1 MFFETSSV
9 EAVQEP
15 FPGWAI
21 DAFAAVTAFGDPLF
35 FVVLVSLIYWL
46 TDHETAIWAVAA
58 LVLAFGLTV
67 GLKELIAIQR
77 PPPSVQYSHAT
88 GNGIPSGHTSAA
100 VTIYGTLA
108 VLYRVGPS
116 WLRYAGAAVA
126 AGLVGLSRIVL
137 GVHYPADVLGGAILG
152 LAVIAAVV
160 WAREEGRS
168 PMPFFVV
175 GTVAAFA
182 GAALSGFGYE
192 AAVLQFGAGLA
203 ATGCWLVVD
212 PLPETSRRTMA
223 ALTVAALPVVVAL
236 SIVGLELYDS
246 PVALVAATAAA
257 MSVVLTLPHVGDR
270 LAGRFGSPS

>member
-21 DAFAAVTAFGDPLF
+21 DAFAVVTDFGDPLF

-67 GLKELIAIQR
+67 GLKELIGIQR
-77 PPPSVQYSHAT
+77 PPPSVQYIHAT

-108 VLYRVGPS
+108 VLYRAGPS
-116 WLRYAGAAVA
+116 WLRYGGAAVA

-137 GVHYPADVLGGAILG
+137 GVHYPADVLAGAVLG
-152 LAVIAAVV
+152 LAVIAAIV

-175 GTVAAFA
+175 GTAAAFA
-182 GAALSGFGYE
+182 GAVLSGFSYE

-223 ALTVAALPVVVAL
+223 VLAVAALPVVVAL
-236 SIVGLELYDS
+236 SVVGLELFDS

-270 LAGRFGSPS
+270 LSGRLGSPS